1 MKGRPGMSDSGI
13 YIVTLNNEHPIAVNA
28 NDPRIAEKCI
38 KVSRVNCKL
47 GKAKKLAGRERSYFK
62 VFGFENV
69 NFMSIAFTEDAVLAE
84 RLILKRLAQWRM
96 RGATGRKNEW
106 LAGIS
111 AVEVE
116 RIALGALTQSAIV
129 FKRPSKIE

>member
-1 MKGRPGMSDSGI
+1 MSASGI
-13 YIVTLNNEHPIAVNA
+13 YLVTLNNEHPISVNA
-28 NDPRIAEKCI
+28 NDSRIAEKCI

-47 GKAKKLAGRERSYFK
+47 GKAKKLTARERSYFK
-62 VFGFENV
+62 VFGVENV
-69 NFMSIAFTEDAVLAE
+69 NFTCIAFTEDAVLAE
-84 RLILKRLAQWRM
+84 RLILKCLAQWRM
-96 RGATGRKNEW
+96 RGPTGRKNEW

-129 FKRPSKIE
+129 FTRPPKIE